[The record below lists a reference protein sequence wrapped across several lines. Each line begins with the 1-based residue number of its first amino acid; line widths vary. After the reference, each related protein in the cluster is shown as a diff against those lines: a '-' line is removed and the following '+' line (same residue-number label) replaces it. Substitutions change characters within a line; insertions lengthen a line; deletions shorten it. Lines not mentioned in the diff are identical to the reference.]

1 MLLGMSK
8 RKPGQESCLILTSF
22 FLFFMQNKLRWFKLD
37 LTRHIS
43 FSTVS
48 MHYHDFMGT
57 ILLFKARNIE
67 WPSSEMVDKSMS
79 RSFKMKYPSTR
90 TVIDCTEL
98 KVNMLSLLLLK
109 SQTYSNC
116 SVQIHRRLKEMR
128 HIEMPKA
135 APKKSICHFQN
146 LDIILKWNKQNTLR
160 LP

>member
-1 MLLGMSK
+1 VVLTLLN
-8 RKPGQESCLILTSF
+8 PGKTGENTSVVQENENVVRDVEEKTRSRELSHSNQF
-22 FLFFMQNKLRWFKLD
+22 FPFFMQNKLRLFKLD
-37 LTRHIS
+37 LARHIS

-48 MHYHDFMGT
+48 MHYHDCMGKS
-57 ILLFKARNIE
+57 LLFKARNIE

-116 SVQIHRRLKEMR
+116 SVQIH
-128 HIEMPKA
+128 
-135 APKKSICHFQN
+135 
-146 LDIILKWNKQNTLR
+146 
-160 LP
+160 